1 MQKVISSLLA
11 ACKSVGYV
19 KKSGRNPLGY
29 SYASESDVISKVRGS
44 LLDNDLVLVPSVG
57 ACAFD
62 PNLGIAEVHVDYR
75 LIHSSG
81 EVLEFKIIGQGM
93 DRNKNGVGDKGIYK
107 AITGANK
114 YALLKLLQLATGDD
128 PEDEIGDYVN
138 QKNEQNS
145 VDVKEKNDSV
155 VQSAKLL
162 REFIAE
168 SKSVETLEKFYK
180 DNQKVFKELREADN
194 QLYTEIIAEFTNHKK
209 GLL

>member
-168 SKSVETLEKFYK
+168 CKSVETLEKFYK

>member
-1 MQKVISSLLA
+1 
-11 ACKSVGYV
+11 
-19 KKSGRNPLGY
+19 
-29 SYASESDVISKVRGS
+29 
-44 LLDNDLVLVPSVG
+44 
-57 ACAFD
+57 
-62 PNLGIAEVHVDYR
+62 
-75 LIHSSG
+75 
-81 EVLEFKIIGQGM
+81 M

-168 SKSVETLEKFYK
+168 CKSVETLEKFYK

>member
-1 MQKVISSLLA
+1 MQKVISSLIA
-11 ACKSVGYV
+11 ACKAVSYV

-93 DRNKNGVGDKGIYK
+93 DRNKHGVGDKGIYK

-138 QKNEQNS
+138 QKNENS

-168 SKSVETLEKFYK
+168 CKSVETLEKFYK

-209 GLL
+209 GLS

>member
-128 PEDEIGDYVN
+128 PEDELGDHG
-138 QKNEQNS
+138 KNDS
-145 VDVKEKNDSV
+145 VDVKGKNDSV

-168 SKSVETLEKFYK
+168 CKSVETLEKFYK
-180 DNQKVFKELREADN
+180 DNQTTFKELREADN

>member
-1 MQKVISSLLA
+1 MISSLLA

-29 SYASESDVISKVRGS
+29 SYASESDVISKVRGA
-44 LLDNDLVLVPSVG
+44 LLENNLVLVPSVG

-62 PNLGIAEVHVDYR
+62 PNLGITEVHVDYR

-81 EVLEFKIIGQGM
+81 EVLKFKIIGQGM

-128 PEDEIGDYVN
+128 PEDELGDHG
-138 QKNEQNS
+138 KNDS
-145 VDVKEKNDSV
+145 VDVKGKNDSV

-168 SKSVETLEKFYK
+168 CKSVETLEKFYK
-180 DNQKVFKELREADN
+180 DNQTTFKELREADN
-194 QLYTEIIAEFTNHKK
+194 QLYSEIIAEFTNHKK
-209 GLL
+209 GLLL

>member
-29 SYASESDVISKVRGS
+29 SYASESDVVSKVRGS

-168 SKSVETLEKFYK
+168 CKSVETLEKFYK